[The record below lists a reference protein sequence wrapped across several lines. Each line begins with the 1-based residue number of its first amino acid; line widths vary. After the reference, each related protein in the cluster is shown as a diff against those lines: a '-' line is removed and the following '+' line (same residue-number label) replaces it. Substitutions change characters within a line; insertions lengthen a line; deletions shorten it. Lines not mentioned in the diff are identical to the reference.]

1 MKSFK
6 LSEIFPRVLLLFL
19 IILCSVF
26 QSAWGQRNYQGV
38 TLFCVKDFNWQEA
51 ELNETYFFRLQNV
64 GSDMDSSAIAF
75 VGALIPEKTLF
86 FLTHETESSTLQEKE
101 TQLMRYFGQAAITR
115 KSFNAFQ
122 EQLRNYRPEQFRYNI
137 RLLAP

>member
-86 FLTHETESSTLQEKE
+86 FL
-101 TQLMRYFGQAAITR
+101 
-115 KSFNAFQ
+115 NA
-122 EQLRNYRPEQFRYNI
+122 
-137 RLLAP
+137 